1 MFKVLVTSKQ
11 GKKRPRRQVSNDTFS
26 TIQEARAFI
35 DLSISRQ
42 MSLCWRAWG
51 LCDVQQQRDGLQEDP
66 RRVVVVYRPA
76 LVLFDSLVQ
85 TFTIQEAA

>member
-11 GKKRPRRQVSNDTFS
+11 GKKRPLRQVSNDTFS
-26 TIQEARAFI
+26 TLQEARAFV

-42 MSLCWRAWG
+42 EALCWRAWG
-51 LCDVQQQRDGLQEDP
+51 LHDVQQQQEDP

-85 TFTIQEAA
+85 TFTIQEVA